1 MRVFNEGVGK
11 WRSFLEEGDTAVRL
25 LADLFRVFFYY
36 DGLAAVPADDKKFN
50 FVFAKADEALRKAMK
65 QGIVKSIIYIGKEFS
80 QEFHAVL
87 KSESVNQ
94 KVHNSYPASVIEI
107 LRQYI
112 KSERPQSHLVFYVE
126 LLLQCLSPMTP
137 QLRKYVQKSAL
148 TTLQLLCTYSNV
160 SFNQPSQKLSVKTT
174 NHLYI
179 YCLRTSTKWRTINL
193 RDEKPIATQPLVEMS
208 PKGTYIALLSDKL
221 RVWRLSSGF
230 WSGVLG
236 AFSQDWEF

>member
-1 MRVFNEGVGK
+1 MRVFNEGVNK
-11 WRSFLEEGDTAVRL
+11 WRRILEEGDTAVRL
-25 LADLFRVFFYY
+25 LGEFFRIFFLY
-36 DGLAAVPADDKKFN
+36 DGLANVQADDKKFN
-50 FVFAKADEALRKAMK
+50 FVFAKTDEALRKSMK
-65 QGIVKSIIYIGKEFS
+65 QGIVKSIIYLGKEFS

-87 KSESVNQ
+87 KAESVNQ
-94 KVHNSYPASVIEI
+94 KVHACYPASVIEI

-112 KSERPQSHLVFYVE
+112 KSERPQNHLVFYVE

-137 QLRKYVQKSAL
+137 QLRKYVQKNAL
-148 TTLQLLCTYSNV
+148 TTLQLLCTYSCV
-160 SFNQPSQKLSVKTT
+160 SFNQPSQKLSVKTH

-193 RDEKPIATQPLVEMS
+193 RDERPVPNPLVEMS

-236 AFSQDWEF
+236 AFSQDWVF